1 MAVTVIWLVLVGVLV
16 LAAPSSPYTSTH
28 CYFNPLCSCK
38 QQAGQAA
45 TAGSSGGLMQVYLLA
60 NIYHIYL

>member
-16 LAAPSSPYTSTH
+16 LAAPSSPYTSSH

-38 QQAGQAA
+38 QQAGQPSM
-45 TAGSSGGLMQVYLLA
+45 AGSSGGLMQVSTGEYL
-60 NIYHIYL
+60 